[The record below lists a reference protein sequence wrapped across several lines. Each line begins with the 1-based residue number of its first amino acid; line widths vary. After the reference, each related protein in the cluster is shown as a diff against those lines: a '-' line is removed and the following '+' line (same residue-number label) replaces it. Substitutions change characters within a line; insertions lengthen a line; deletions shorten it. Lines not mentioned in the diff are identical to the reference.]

1 MILVFK
7 TTVSSK
13 AKAKKLEP
21 YLIKNLP
28 GIQWNFD
35 LSDCDKVLRVD
46 SPANISHRI
55 IHLLN
60 DHGYDCSELD

>member
-13 AKAKKLEP
+13 ARAKKLEP
-21 YLIKNLP
+21 YINQNLP

-35 LSDCDKVLRVD
+35 LSDCDRVLRVD
-46 SPANISHRI
+46 SPVNITNTI
-55 IHLLN
+55 ISLLN

>member
-21 YLIKNLP
+21 HLTQNLP

-35 LSDCDKVLRVD
+35 LSDCDRVLRVD
-46 SPANISHRI
+46 SPVNISMHVI
-55 IHLLN
+55 SLLN

>member
-21 YLIKNLP
+21 HLNQNLP
-28 GIQWNFD
+28 GVLWNFD
-35 LSDCDKVLRVD
+35 LSDRDRVLRVD
-46 SPANISHRI
+46 SPVNITPAI
-55 IHLLN
+55 ISLLN